1 LGPESGRRSK
11 SKLPARGADACSPG
25 QLLKKLDDLGIADN
39 TIVIYTT
46 DNGPYMNAWPDAAH
60 DAVPERTEY
69 ELGSAFRLP
78 AIIRWPGKI
87 KPGTVSNEI
96 FSGLDWF
103 PAAAVG
109 QLDIKHNLLNGYTV
123 GSKTYKNHLDRYRLR
138 TPVLKEAKAFLYE
151 LNLPSEPS
159 RR

>member
-1 LGPESGRRSK
+1 VAGCGPRRRS
-11 SKLPARGADACSPG
+11 GANRIRTGKCVPSPG
-25 QLLKKLDDLGIADN
+25 DN
-39 TIVIYTT
+39 
-46 DNGPYMNAWPDAAH
+46 PLA
-60 DAVPERTEY
+60 
-69 ELGSAFRLP
+69 
-78 AIIRWPGKI
+78 GKI